1 MTRTTLTAFAC
12 GTALLFAS
20 ATASFAQQAGTG
32 STGNPTNNPAKL
44 QADMMK
50 HKTKAKLPNCTA
62 TVKTHCHHHK
72 TM

>member
-1 MTRTTLTAFAC
+1 MTRHSLTALAC
-12 GTALLFAS
+12 GTVLLLAS

-32 STGNPTNNPAKL
+32 STGNPTNDPGKM

-50 HKTKAKLPNCTA
+50 HKSSAKLPNCTA